1 MGGGGNTG
9 SPGSGQS
16 SSSSSQSSSSG
27 SVPLSQRSHPAQWAL
42 YGPTA
47 AMLFEKA
54 FGGTRD
60 KQIMETN
67 LRDKAFSNSV
77 GGAQRWGNSMA
88 SQGVAPQSGV
98 NAAVN
103 RGLQTQLVGSLA
115 GASSQAEQA
124 QRAQNNDYAKI
135 VSSLVGNWAPTESW
149 SNSQG
154 TTQSTGSQTGSSMQ
168 QSGGK

>member
-1 MGGGGNTG
+1 MGGGGGG
-9 SPGSGQS
+9 SPGYQQSQSSGQQ
-16 SSSSSQSSSSG
+16 SSQSG
-27 SVPLSQRSHPAQWAL
+27 SIPLSQRSHPAQWTL

-47 AMLFEKA
+47 AMLFERA
-54 FGGTRD
+54 FGGSRD

-67 LRDKAFSNSV
+67 LRDKAFANSV

-88 SQGVAPQSGV
+88 SQGVDPQSGV

-103 RGLQTQLVGSLA
+103 RGLQTQLIGSLA

-124 QRAQNNDYAKI
+124 QRAQANDYAKI
-135 VSSLVGNWAPTESW
+135 VSSLVGNWAPSESW
-149 SNSQG
+149 STSQG